1 MEIKIMKNILDRNQN
16 KANEVR
22 TLLASKKVMMVNI
35 ISSPGAGKTTL
46 LERTLGEI
54 GQKFRIGVIEGDI
67 TTDRDAQRLKKY
79 NIPIVVINTEGGCH
93 LDSHSISKVL
103 DSFNLD
109 DLDVL
114 FVENVG
120 NLICPS
126 QFDLG
131 ETFKLAVVSTTEG
144 DDKPGKYPMLFR
156 EAKAVLLNKVD
167 LIPYTNF
174 NNDNFKSDLKK
185 INAHIPLFEISCT
198 RGDGL
203 EGWYDWI
210 SKQIISSREVSQAAI
225 ESKTHPSESMPMK

>member
-22 TLLASKKVMMVNI
+22 KTMKEKGVLMVNI

-46 LERTLGEI
+46 LERTLE
-54 GQKFRIGVIEGDI
+54 KLASEFRIGVIEGDI
-67 TTDRDAQRLKKY
+67 TTDRDAQRLKRFG
-79 NIPIVVINTEGGCH
+79 IPIVVINTEGGCH

-103 DSFNLD
+103 PLFNLD
-109 DLDVL
+109 DLDLL

-144 DDKPGKYPMLFR
+144 DDKPAKYPMLFR
-156 EAKAVLLNKVD
+156 EARAVLLNKID

-174 NNDNFKSDLKK
+174 NYKSFISDLKK
-185 INAHIPLFEISCT
+185 INPKIPLFEISCT

-203 EGWYDWI
+203 EDWGKWI
-210 SKQIISSREVSQAAI
+210 TEQLL
-225 ESKTHPSESMPMK
+225 P

>member
-16 KANEVR
+16 RANEVR
-22 TLLASKKVMMVNI
+22 DLLVSKKVLMVNI

-46 LERTLGEI
+46 LEHTCEKLGTI
-54 GQKFRIGVIEGDI
+54 FKIGVIEGDI

-103 DSFNLD
+103 DSF
-109 DLDVL
+109 DLDELDIL

-131 ETFKLAVVSTTEG
+131 ETFKLAIVSTTEG
-144 DDKPGKYPMLFR
+144 DDKPAKYPMLFR
-156 EAKAVLLNKVD
+156 EAAAVLLNKID

-174 NNDNFKSDLKK
+174 NYESFRSDLGK
-185 INAHIPLFEISCT
+185 INSRIPLFQISCT
-198 RGDGL
+198 RGDGM
-203 EGWYDWI
+203 EEWYEWI
-210 SKQIISSREVSQAAI
+210 SK
-225 ESKTHPSESMPMK
+225 KTMDFGKQK

>member
-22 TLLASKKVMMVNI
+22 NLLASRKVLMVNI

-46 LERTLGEI
+46 LERTCEALAS
-54 GQKFRIGVIEGDI
+54 KFRIGVIEGDV

-103 DSFNLD
+103 DSFDLD
-109 DLDVL
+109 NLDVL

-131 ETFKLAVVSTTEG
+131 ETFKLAVVSTAEG
-144 DDKPGKYPMLFR
+144 DDKPDKYPMLFR
-156 EAKAVLLNKVD
+156 EAKAVLLNKID
-167 LIPYTNF
+167 LIQYTNF
-174 NNDNFKSDLKK
+174 NHENFTRDLKK
-185 INAHIPLFEISCT
+185 INGKILQFDVSCT

-203 EGWYDWI
+203 EEWFKWI
-210 SKQIISSREVSQAAI
+210 TDQISHL
-225 ESKTHPSESMPMK
+225 TSEPEAYF

>member
-16 KANEVR
+16 KADEVR
-22 TLLASKKVMMVNI
+22 NLLALKKVLMVNI

-46 LERTLGEI
+46 LERTCEELCS
-54 GQKFRIGVIEGDI
+54 KYRIAVIEGDI

-103 DSFNLD
+103 DSFELD
-109 DLDVL
+109 DLDIL

-131 ETFKLAVVSTTEG
+131 EEFKIAVVSTTEG

-156 EAKAVLLNKVD
+156 EAKAVLLNKID

-174 NNDNFKSDLKK
+174 NSDSFRSDLKM
-185 INAHIPLFEISCT
+185 INAKIPLLEISCT

-203 EGWYDWI
+203 QQWYLWI
-210 SKQIISSREVSQAAI
+210 SEQINNLHR
-225 ESKTHPSESMPMK
+225 

>member
-1 MEIKIMKNILDRNQN
+1 MEIKIMKNILDRNKD
-16 KANEVR
+16 KATEVR
-22 TLLASKKVMMVNI
+22 YLLDSKKVLMVNI

-46 LERTLGEI
+46 LERTCENLAST
-54 GQKFRIGVIEGDI
+54 FRIGVIEGDI

-103 DSFNLD
+103 DSFDLDNLD
-109 DLDVL
+109 IL

-120 NLICPS
+120 NLICPA

-131 ETFKLAVVSTTEG
+131 EAFKLAVLSTTEG
-144 DDKPGKYPMLFR
+144 DDKPAKYPMLFR
-156 EAKAVLLNKVD
+156 EARAVLLNKID

-174 NNDNFKSDLKK
+174 NDVSFRSDLKK
-185 INAHIPLFEISCT
+185 INGQIPLFEISCT

-203 EGWYDWI
+203 REWYEWIEG
-210 SKQIISSREVSQAAI
+210 QINK
-225 ESKTHPSESMPMK
+225 KT

>member
-16 KANEVR
+16 KAAEVR
-22 TLLASKKVMMVNI
+22 DLLSLKKVLMVNI

-46 LERTLGEI
+46 LEKTCETFSK
-54 GQKFRIGVIEGDI
+54 KFRIGVIEGDI

-103 DSFNLD
+103 GSFDLDS
-109 DLDVL
+109 LDVL

-131 ETFKLAVVSTTEG
+131 ENFKIALVSTTEG
-144 DDKPGKYPMLFR
+144 DDKPAKYPMLFK
-156 EAKAVLLNKVD
+156 EAKVILLNKTD

-174 NNDNFKSDLKK
+174 DIVPFRSDLQK
-185 INAHIPLFEISCT
+185 INGESPVFEISCT
-198 RGDGL
+198 NGNGL
-203 EGWYDWI
+203 PEWYKWI
-210 SKQIISSREVSQAAI
+210 EHIIVSGGIRSSVQNKS
-225 ESKTHPSESMPMK
+225 

>member
-16 KANEVR
+16 KAGEVR
-22 TLLASKKVMMVNI
+22 TLLGSKKVLMVNI

-46 LERTLGEI
+46 LERTCEEFGT
-54 GQKFRIGVIEGDI
+54 KFRIGVIEGDI
-67 TTDRDAQRLKKY
+67 TTDRDARRLKKY

-103 DSFNLD
+103 DNFDLD
-109 DLDVL
+109 NLDVL

-131 ETFKLAVVSTTEG
+131 ESFKIAVVSTTEG
-144 DDKPGKYPMLFR
+144 DDKPAKYPMLFR
-156 EAKAVLLNKVD
+156 ESRAVLLNKTD
-167 LIPYTNF
+167 LIQYTNF
-174 NNDNFKSDLKK
+174 NMENFKTDLR
-185 INAHIPLFEISCT
+185 NLNSNVPLFELSCT

-203 EGWYDWI
+203 DGWYRWI
-210 SKQIISSREVSQAAI
+210 SEQMEVSR
-225 ESKTHPSESMPMK
+225 S

>member
-22 TLLASKKVMMVNI
+22 NLLALNKVLMVNI

-46 LERTLGEI
+46 LERTCEELGA
-54 GQKFRIGVIEGDI
+54 KLRIAVIEGDI

-93 LDSHSISKVL
+93 LDSHSIFRVL
-103 DSFNLD
+103 GEF
-109 DLDVL
+109 DLENIDIL

-131 ETFKLAVVSTTEG
+131 EEFKIAVVSTTEG

-174 NNDNFKSDLKK
+174 NFDSFRSDLGK
-185 INAHIPLFEISCT
+185 INARIPLFEISCT

-203 EGWYDWI
+203 AEWYNWI
-210 SKQIISSREVSQAAI
+210 SEKVNG
-225 ESKTHPSESMPMK
+225 

>member
-22 TLLASKKVMMVNI
+22 NLLVLKKVLMVNI

-46 LERTLGEI
+46 LERTCEAI
-54 GQKFRIGVIEGDI
+54 GAKFRIGVIEGDI

-93 LDSHSISKVL
+93 LDSYSISKVL
-103 DSFNLD
+103 DSFDLD
-109 DLDVL
+109 NLDVL

-131 ETFKLAVVSTTEG
+131 ENFKLAIVSTTEG
-144 DDKPGKYPMLFR
+144 DDKPAKYPMLFR
-156 EAKAVLLNKVD
+156 EAVAVLLNKID

-174 NNDNFKSDLKK
+174 NFESFSSDLKK
-185 INAHIPLFEISCT
+185 INSQIPLFEISCT
-198 RGDGL
+198 KGDGL
-203 EGWYDWI
+203 EDWYKWI
-210 SKQIISSREVSQAAI
+210 EDQIMVYSGIA
-225 ESKTHPSESMPMK
+225 

>member
-1 MEIKIMKNILDRNQN
+1 MKNILDRNQH
-16 KANEVR
+16 KAEEVR
-22 TLLASKKVMMVNI
+22 NMLSSKKLLMVNL

-46 LERTLGEI
+46 LERTCEVLGP
-54 GQKFRIGVIEGDI
+54 KFRIGVIEGDI

-93 LDSHSISKVL
+93 LDSHSIFKVL
-103 DSFNLD
+103 ASFDLEN
-109 DLDVL
+109 LDVL

-131 ETFKLAVVSTTEG
+131 ENFKIAVVSTTEG

-156 EAKAVLLNKVD
+156 EAKAVVLNKID

-174 NNDNFKSDLKK
+174 SLTNFKSDLKM
-185 INAHIPLFEISCT
+185 INGRVPLFEVSFT
-198 RGDGL
+198 KGDGMA
-203 EGWYDWI
+203 EWFDWI
-210 SKQIISSREVSQAAI
+210 TEKIKGIILTREGSQVK
-225 ESKTHPSESMPMK
+225 SL

>member
-16 KANEVR
+16 KASEVR
-22 TLLASKKVMMVNI
+22 SLLASKKVLMVNI

-46 LERTLGEI
+46 LERTCEAI
-54 GQKFRIGVIEGDI
+54 GSEFRIGIIEGDI

-79 NIPIVVINTEGGCH
+79 NVPIVVINTEGGCH

-103 DSFNLD
+103 GSF
-109 DLDVL
+109 DLDSLNVL

-131 ETFKLAVVSTTEG
+131 EKFKIALVSTAEG

-156 EAKAVLLNKVD
+156 EAKAVLLNKID

-174 NNDNFKSDLKK
+174 KPDNFRSDLNM
-185 INAHIPLFEISCT
+185 INAQVPIFEISCT
-198 RGDGL
+198 KGDGL
-203 EGWYDWI
+203 DKWIDWI
-210 SKQIISSREVSQAAI
+210 SGEINIPR
-225 ESKTHPSESMPMK
+225 

>member
-22 TLLASKKVMMVNI
+22 KILKEEKVLMVNI

-46 LERTLGEI
+46 LEKTCEKLGEKYAI
-54 GQKFRIGVIEGDI
+54 AVIEGDI
-67 TTDRDAQRLKKY
+67 TTDRDAQRLKRF

-103 DSFNLD
+103 GEF
-109 DLDVL
+109 DLKNIDIL

-131 ETFKLAVVSTTEG
+131 EEFKIAVVSTTEG

-156 EAKAVLLNKVD
+156 EARAVLLNKID

-174 NNDNFKSDLKK
+174 NFENFKNDLDN
-185 INAHIPLFEISCT
+185 INSRTPLFKVSCT
-198 RGDGL
+198 KGDGM
-203 EGWYDWI
+203 EEWFEWI
-210 SKQIISSREVSQAAI
+210 EERINNYS
-225 ESKTHPSESMPMK
+225 

>member
-1 MEIKIMKNILDRNQN
+1 
-16 KANEVR
+16 
-22 TLLASKKVMMVNI
+22 MVNI

-46 LERTLGEI
+46 LERTCEALG
-54 GQKFRIGVIEGDI
+54 KKMRIGIIEGDI

-103 DSFNLD
+103 DLFSLD

-120 NLICPS
+120 NLVCPAH
-126 QFDLG
+126 FDLG
-131 ETFKLAVVSTTEG
+131 ESFKIAVVSTAEG

-156 EAKAVLLNKVD
+156 EARAVLLNKTD

-174 NNDNFKSDLKK
+174 NIRSFVNDLEN
-185 INAHIPLFEISCT
+185 INPHIPLFQISCT
-198 RGDGL
+198 SGEGL
-203 EGWYDWI
+203 AEWFRWIEAVTNSEG
-210 SKQIISSREVSQAAI
+210 
-225 ESKTHPSESMPMK
+225 THEGIF

>member
-1 MEIKIMKNILDRNQN
+1 MEIKIMRNILDRNQN
-16 KANEVR
+16 KAAEIRQIMADRRV
-22 TLLASKKVMMVNI
+22 LMVNI

-46 LERTLGEI
+46 LERTCELI
-54 GQKFRIGVIEGDI
+54 GRDFNIGVIEGDV

-79 NIPIVVINTEGGCH
+79 DIPIVVINTEGGCH
-93 LDSHSISKVL
+93 LDSHSISKVIDTFDLETL
-103 DSFNLD
+103 DL
-109 DLDVL
+109 L

-156 EAKAVLLNKVD
+156 EAEGVILNKTD

-174 NNDNFKSDLKK
+174 NKSFFINDLRK
-185 INAHIPLFEISCT
+185 INPKVPLFELSCT
-198 RGDGL
+198 KGDGL
-203 EGWYDWI
+203 DEWI
-210 SKQIISSREVSQAAI
+210 RWITNQKSALRL
-225 ESKTHPSESMPMK
+225 P

>member
-1 MEIKIMKNILDRNQN
+1 MEIKVMKNILDRNQN

-22 TLLASKKVMMVNI
+22 EILRGQKVLMINI

-46 LERTLGEI
+46 LERTCEELG
-54 GQKFRIGVIEGDI
+54 KKYRIAVVEGDI

-103 DSFNLD
+103 GEF
-109 DLDVL
+109 DLKNIDIL

-131 ETFKLAVVSTTEG
+131 EEFKIAVVSTTEG

-156 EAKAVLLNKVD
+156 EAKAVLLNKID

-174 NNDNFKSDLKK
+174 NFNNFRTDLDN
-185 INAHIPLFEISCT
+185 INPQIPLFEVSCT
-198 RGDGL
+198 KGDGL
-203 EGWYDWI
+203 GDWFEWI
-210 SKQIISSREVSQAAI
+210 VEQTSLRI
-225 ESKTHPSESMPMK
+225 

>member
-16 KANEVR
+16 KADDVR
-22 TLLASKKVMMVNI
+22 SLLALKKVVMVNI

-46 LERTLGEI
+46 LERTCEYFEGRL
-54 GQKFRIGVIEGDI
+54 KIGVIEGDI

-103 DSFNLD
+103 DSFDLD
-109 DLDVL
+109 GLDVL

-131 ETFKLAVVSTTEG
+131 ETFKLAVVSTAEG
-144 DDKPGKYPMLFR
+144 DDKPAKYPMLFR
-156 EAKAVLLNKVD
+156 ESRAVILNKVD
-167 LIPYTNF
+167 LMPYTNF
-174 NNDNFKSDLKK
+174 NYDSFRSDLAK
-185 INAHIPLFEISCT
+185 INAMVPLFELSCT

-203 EGWYDWI
+203 EMWYQWI
-210 SKQIISSREVSQAAI
+210 SEQINFPAE
-225 ESKTHPSESMPMK
+225 